1 MVVGENMKE
10 SDMELN
16 AVREKEL
23 NNIRTKAHEE
33 IIRLNPA
40 KKFAVE
46 EAISYAR
53 GKYKFSKI
61 IDFNIILHSKY
72 ILVTII

>member
-33 IIRLNPA
+33 IIRLNPP
-40 KKFAVE
+40 KKFSIE

-53 GKYKFSKI
+53 G
-61 IDFNIILHSKY
+61 NIF
-72 ILVTII
+72 

>member
-40 KKFAVE
+40 IKFAIE
-46 EAISYAR
+46 AAISYAR
-53 GKYKFSKI
+53 GKY
-61 IDFNIILHSKY
+61 
-72 ILVTII
+72 